1 MVSDGLLI
9 PGYAQTRPS
18 WGDLSIPRQETLG
31 QNRAGNVQIL
41 EPVCGGGYRENVR
54 AGFVERMAG
63 ERQRRRL
70 GLPHGVQPAG
80 NAADLHDVDHG
91 QVTRTRRYRISHASG
106 KPPVLTGLDRNRR
119 DALADSS
126 VAMQV
131 IRGHRLLDP
140 RQVEFRQTANTLNC
154 ARDRLRLVVVHHQL
168 DIRPND
174 PSRLADDPHIL
185 FKTCSADLDFDR
197 FESAL
202 N

>member
-1 MVSDGLLI
+1 MKLAFFLIAFSLVSI
-9 PGYAQTRPS
+9 RVYYS
-18 WGDLSIPRQETLG
+18 W
-31 QNRAGNVQIL
+31 A
-41 EPVCGGGYRENVR
+41 
-54 AGFVERMAG
+54 
-63 ERQRRRL
+63 
-70 GLPHGVQPAG
+70 
-80 NAADLHDVDHG
+80 
-91 QVTRTRRYRISHASG
+91 
-106 KPPVLTGLDRNRR
+106 GLDRNRR
-119 DALADSS
+119 DALPDSS
-126 VAMQV
+126 VTMQV

-202 N
+202 NGALQQS